1 MKCPFPFRNGFLRM
15 EENDLK
21 MICGREFYQKP
32 KKNALFKKK
41 GNKIE

>member
-1 MKCPFPFRNGFLRM
+1 MKCPFPFRNGCLRM

-32 KKNALFKKK
+32 KKKSGFQKK